1 MKILAFDT
9 STIVATVA
17 VCEDTKLLG
26 EYVLNHEK
34 KHSEKIMPMTEHLLK
49 DLGLSPADL
58 DLYAASIGPGSFTG
72 LRIGVSTVKA
82 MAYAAKKPTAG
93 IPTLDV
99 LAFNA
104 VSFDQLIC
112 PLIDARNN
120 QVYTAL
126 YKKGKGSVI
135 NITEYMGVDVNIII
149 EKVKETGERVMF
161 VGEGAVLHKK
171 LLLSELGEMAE
182 IMPGNLNV
190 PRASSV
196 AHLAFLKAETGQL
209 QDSFDLVPFY
219 LRKSQA
225 ERELEKRGSETENA
239 GE

>member
-49 DLGLSPADL
+49 DLGLSPAEF

-82 MAYAAKKPTAG
+82 MAYAAKKPAAG

-104 VSFDQLIC
+104 IGFNELIC
-112 PLIDARNN
+112 PMIDARNN

-126 YKKGKGSVI
+126 YKKEKGSVI
-135 NITEYMGVDVNIII
+135 NITEYVGVDINIVI
-149 EKVKETGERVMF
+149 EKVKEIGKRVMF
-161 VGEGAVLHKK
+161 VGEGAVLHSK
-171 LLLSELGEMAE
+171 LLLSELGESAE
-182 IMPGNLNV
+182 IMPENLNV

-196 AHLAFLKAETGQL
+196 AHFAYLKAETGQL

-225 ERELEKRGSETENA
+225 ERELEKRGSVIENA

>member
-9 STIVATVA
+9 STVVAAVA
-17 VCEDTKLLG
+17 VSEDTKLLG
-26 EYVLNHEK
+26 EYILNHER
-34 KHSEKIMPMTEHLLK
+34 KHSEKIMPMADYLLK
-49 DLGLSPADL
+49 DLGLKHSEM
-58 DLYAASIGPGSFTG
+58 DLYAASTGPGSFTG

-82 MAYAAKKPTAG
+82 MAYAAKKPAAG

-104 VSFDQLIC
+104 ISFDELIC
-112 PLIDARNN
+112 PMIDARNG

-126 YKKGKGSVI
+126 YKKEKGTVI
-135 NITEYMGVDVNIII
+135 NITEYMGVSIDTILD
-149 EKVKETGERVMF
+149 KVEETGKRTVF
-161 VGEGAVLHKK
+161 IGEGAVLHKE
-171 LLLSELGEMAE
+171 LILSRLGNSAEL
-182 IMPGNLNV
+182 MPGNLGI

-196 AHLAFLKAETGQL
+196 AHLAYLKAQTGQL
-209 QDSFDLVPFY
+209 RDPFDMVPFY

-225 ERELEKRGSETENA
+225 ERELEKRGSDIEIA